1 MKDRQT
7 KVTLTRRQVTG
18 ALVLAASSIAAG
30 SARAQAK
37 YPDRPVRVILPFA
50 AGGVADITA
59 RLVAEG
65 LGNKLGQNFVIE
77 NNPGAGGIAAARA
90 ALSGDKDGY
99 TLTLLTN
106 GTAISVPLF
115 NHLPFDPLK
124 EFVPISLFGTFE
136 TDFVVAASSN
146 YKTLGDVLTAA
157 RAKPGTLN
165 IGTVN
170 VGSTQ
175 NLTAELFKSMANVD
189 VVIVPFRSTPEVAIA
204 LLRGDV
210 QMGIDFYA
218 PLKPSLDSG
227 QARAVATGGTTRSV
241 ALPNIPTVQ
250 EAGVPGFEVTAWNG
264 LYAPA
269 GTPKAVIDT
278 LNATLHDVLADP
290 ALKKRALEL
299 GIDAKASTPAELDA
313 RMRAD
318 IAKWGGVIEHA
329 HIPKQ

>member
-1 MKDRQT
+1 MKDGSSNMT
-7 KVTLTRRQVTG
+7 MTRRQVACG
-18 ALVLAASSIAAG
+18 LALAATSMATG

-37 YPDRPVRVILPFA
+37 YPDRPVRVIRPLA

-65 LGNKLGQNFVIE
+65 LGNELGQNFVIE

-124 EFVPISLFGTFE
+124 DFVPISLFGTFE
-136 TDFVVAASSN
+136 TDFLVASSSN
-146 YKTLGDVLTAA
+146 YKTLGDVLAAA

-189 VVIVPFRSTPEVAIA
+189 IVIVPFRSTPEGAMSH
-204 LLRGDV
+204 LRGNV
-210 QMGIDFYA
+210 QRGIDFYA
-218 PLKPSLDSG
+218 PLNPSLDSD

-250 EAGVPGFEVTAWNG
+250 EAGVPGFKVTAWNG